1 MTLMHDRGILQMD
14 ERAGTP
20 EMTNEEYR
28 ERIIEI
34 FKRMDSTYKLQF
46 WYNYIKTIE
55 RGEG

>member
-1 MTLMHDRGILQMD
+1 MD

-34 FKRMDSTYKLQF
+34 FKRMDNTCKLQF

>member
-1 MTLMHDRGILQMD
+1 MTLMYDRGILQMD
-14 ERAGTP
+14 ERAGAP

>member
-1 MTLMHDRGILQMD
+1 MD

-28 ERIIEI
+28 EHIIEI